1 MFVGLSLVSVLASY
15 FAVFFLLPAELLNR
29 EPVLAFGIPLFAG
42 PFLVSVAC
50 FYECTNRSTIV
61 FIGIIPAIAAAILLL
76 LVSQSSSGI
85 AGDGPIW
92 LILLVVVVLGLVV
105 SGIGSMIGII
115 LRIIAN

>member
-1 MFVGLSLVSVLASY
+1 MSY
-15 FAVFFLLPAELLNR
+15 FVAFFLLPAELLNR

-50 FYECTNRSTIV
+50 FYEYTNRSTIIL
-61 FIGIIPAIAAAILLL
+61 IGMTPAVAAATLLL
-76 LVSQSSSGI
+76 LVSKSSSGI

-115 LRIIAN
+115 LRMIAN